1 MPKLKQITVNSYEK
15 IITGADYNLPAGV
28 LKDQLFVVTAAQ
40 EASRIMATGFRYNT
54 GVHELE
60 VYVNGQY
67 KRSVVTIGI
76 TEYGD
81 YIEYTNFAV
90 QFEVGVISEDDQVR
104 FRVTSANYQATDAA
118 GEVSQVQQDIVDN
131 STDISNN
138 ASAIALNDNNIDQI
152 GKEVFGD
159 NYSPNGTGSA
169 STRTVGV
176 ATNNDSTPDLSDYR
190 TWKTATGGSPVSI
203 SNFDNCRADDIKYI
217 IFSNS
222 LTTIISN
229 GNLKLSGGINF
240 NGNQYD
246 TMQIVFD
253 GIRWHE
259 ITRSLNS

>member
-1 MPKLKQITVNSYEK
+1 MPKLKQLTVNSYEK
-15 IITGADYNLPAGV
+15 IPTGADYNLPAGV

-40 EASRIMATGFRYNT
+40 EASRIMATGFRFNT
-54 GVHELE
+54 EVHELE

-90 QFEVGVISEDDQVR
+90 QFETGVINEGDQIR
-104 FRVTSANYQATDAA
+104 FRVTTANYQASDAA
-118 GEVSQVQQDIVDN
+118 GEVSQVQQDIIDN
-131 STDISNN
+131 SGDIDAN
-138 ASAIALNDNNIDQI
+138 AADIVINENNIDQI

-159 NYSPNGTGSA
+159 NYSPNGTGNP
-169 STRTVGV
+169 STRTIGTCVDD
-176 ATNNDSTPDLSDYR
+176 DSTPDISGYR
-190 TWKTATGGSPVSI
+190 VWNTAAGGSAVSI
-203 SNFDNCRADDIKYI
+203 SNFDNCRADDVKYI

-222 LTTIISN
+222 LTTLLSN
-229 GNLKLSGGINF
+229 GNMKLSGGINF

-253 GIRWHE
+253 GTRWHE
-259 ITRSLNS
+259 INRSLNS